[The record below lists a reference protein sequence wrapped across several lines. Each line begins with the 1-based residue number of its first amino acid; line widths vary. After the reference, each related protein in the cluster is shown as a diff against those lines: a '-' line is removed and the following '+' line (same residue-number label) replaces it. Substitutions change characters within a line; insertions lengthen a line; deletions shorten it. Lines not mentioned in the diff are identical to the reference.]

1 MSDDVVK
8 ELVDDMVKVISVPFS
23 IPSYPVFQ
31 SCSPLVENK
40 IVNQAFVFPCIG
52 SKIVDDSKYRPTV
65 NLVRNAISGGG
76 LEAKGVY
83 DFEDGKDNGFNP
95 ALRKIAPD
103 PVEVDE
109 ALASIAQNA
118 KDAELKAKKAQTDKE
133 AKELESKALN
143 GLSKFSDA
151 LDSDSDSSDN

>member
-1 MSDDVVK
+1 MSNDVSKDLADEVVK
-8 ELVDDMVKVISVPFS
+8 VKKVAFS
-23 IPSYPVFQ
+23 IPPYHSYK
-31 SCSPLVENK
+31 SCDPLGNNELAEYSY
-40 IVNQAFVFPCIG
+40 ITPCIG

-76 LEAKGVY
+76 LESTGVY

-95 ALRKIAPD
+95 TLRNIAPD

-118 KDAELKAKKAQTDKE
+118 KDAESKAKKAQSDKE
-133 AKELESKALN
+133 VKELESKALD
-143 GLSKFSDA
+143 GLSKLSDA
-151 LDSDSDSSDN
+151 LNSDESDSLD

>member
-1 MSDDVVK
+1 MSKDDAK
-8 ELVDDMVKVISVPFS
+8 ELVDEIVKVKTIPFS
-23 IPSYPVFQ
+23 IPSFPVYQ
-31 SCSPLVENK
+31 SCSPLGNNK
-40 IVNQAFVFPCIG
+40 IVNQVFVFPCLG

-76 LEAKGVY
+76 LESKGIY

-95 ALRKIAPD
+95 TLRKIAPD

-118 KDAELKAKKAQTDKE
+118 KDAESKAKKAQSDKE

-143 GLSKFSDA
+143 GLSKLSDA
-151 LDSDSDSSDN
+151 FDSEDSDSSD